1 MAATRVAT
9 GSGTGPDADAAVD
22 AALVSVAAGLDGAAP
37 DLVVLF
43 LGGAHA
49 AAAGPVAATVRDRL
63 RPRVLLGVTAGG
75 VVADGAELERA
86 DGLSL
91 WAAALPGAE
100 LTPLRYA
107 APRAGT
113 GGRRGG
119 VAWPEPPPGTS
130 ALVLLADP
138 ATFPATS
145 FLAWTEQSRPGL
157 AVSGGMAS
165 AGGRSGDNVLLLD
178 GDVVRD
184 GAVGVAL
191 GGDVAVRALVSQG
204 CRPIGQS
211 YAVTRADRNLVQEL
225 GGSPPVDRIKETFT
239 EAEHA
244 DRELMRQ
251 GLHIGL
257 VVDEYRDDYGPGD
270 FLVRG
275 VMGAERGT
283 GALAIGDVVRI
294 GQTVR
299 FHVRDAASAD
309 ADLRAVLD
317 RFAPPRGTVPAGA
330 LLFTCNGRGRALFGE
345 PDHDADLVRRALG
358 GVPLAG
364 FACGGEFGPLGRR
377 SYVHTFTASA
387 LVICA
392 PEA

>member
-1 MAATRVAT
+1 
-9 GSGTGPDADAAVD
+9 
-22 AALVSVAAGLDGAAP
+22 
-37 DLVVLF
+37 
-43 LGGAHA
+43 
-49 AAAGPVAATVRDRL
+49 
-63 RPRVLLGVTAGG
+63 
-75 VVADGAELERA
+75 
-86 DGLSL
+86 
-91 WAAALPGAE
+91 
-100 LTPLRYA
+100 
-107 APRAGT
+107 
-113 GGRRGG
+113 
-119 VAWPEPPPGTS
+119 
-130 ALVLLADP
+130 
-138 ATFPATS
+138 
-145 FLAWTEQSRPGL
+145 
-157 AVSGGMAS
+157 MAS
-165 AGGRSGDNVLLLD
+165 AGGRAGDNVLLLD

-191 GGDVAVRALVSQG
+191 GGDIALRTLVSQG

-257 VVDEYRDDYGPGD
+257 VVDEYQDDYGPGD

-275 VMGAERGT
+275 VMGAEQGT

-317 RFAPPRGTVPAGA
+317 RFTPPARHRP
-330 LLFTCNGRGRALFGE
+330 RGRAAVHLQRAGSR
-345 PDHDADLVRRALG
+345 AVRRARPRRRPGPPRAGRRAAGRLRLRRRVRSAGAAQLRPHLHRQRPGGLRAG
-358 GVPLAG
+358 GV
-364 FACGGEFGPLGRR
+364 
-377 SYVHTFTASA
+377 TA
-387 LVICA
+387 V
-392 PEA
+392 